1 MSIELKIEALTAAI
15 TALTATIAAYGT
27 GARPLPSDAVQVA
40 APVPAPAP
48 VVVPQPVPVA
58 PAPVVAPVASVASV
72 AAAPAPFADA
82 KGLIQYVMDVYR
94 AVGPAK
100 GQEIQAILTGMGYAN
115 INDVKAEHYA
125 EFHGKVEAL
134 R

>member
-27 GARPLPSDAVQVA
+27 GASHPSPSVAVQPAPVAPVAPVA
-40 APVPAPAP
+40 APAPAP
-48 VVVPQPVPVA
+48 VVETP
-58 PAPVVAPVASVASV
+58 PAPVVPVVPVAAL
-72 AAAPAPFADA
+72 AAPFTDG
-82 KGLIQYVMDVYR
+82 KGLIDYVMAVYR

-100 GQEIQAILTGMGYAN
+100 GQQIQGILTGMGYAN
-115 INDVKAEHYA
+115 INDVKPEHYG
-125 EFHGKVEAL
+125 EFHAKVEAL

>member
-1 MSIELKIEALTAAI
+1 MSIELKIEELTAAI
-15 TALTATIAAYGT
+15 RLLTATIAAYGN
-27 GARPLPSDAVQVA
+27 GAARPLPSVAVQP
-40 APVPAPAP
+40 APVAPPAPVPAP
-48 VVVPQPVPVA
+48 VVVPQP
-58 PAPVVAPVASVASV
+58 APVV

>member
-27 GARPLPSDAVQVA
+27 GPLPSVAVRLSPVA
-40 APVPAPAP
+40 PPAP
-48 VVVPQPVPVA
+48 VDSPVVQTPPVA
-58 PAPVVAPVASVASV
+58 PVVPAALAAS
-72 AAAPAPFADA
+72 APFTDG
-82 KGLIQYVMDVYR
+82 KGLIDYVMAVYR

-100 GQEIQAILTGMGYAN
+100 GQQIQGILTGMGYAN
-115 INDVKAEHYA
+115 INDVKPEHYG
-125 EFHGKVEAL
+125 EFHAKVEAL